1 MALPKP
7 SASDLKIKMTERG
20 MLRVYFKGE
29 PLPGVIGIEC
39 IQDDLTRPAE
49 VRVTF
54 SGRAVALDIEGA

>member
-1 MALPKP
+1 
-7 SASDLKIKMTERG
+7 

>member
-1 MALPKP
+1 
-7 SASDLKIKMTERG
+7 MTERG
-20 MLRVYFKGE
+20 MLCVYFKGE

-39 IQDDLTRPAE
+39 VQNDLMRSAE